1 MLSYLLVLG
10 SISAI
15 LLTIFIKND
24 MVWSN
29 LYAPI
34 LFLAVGCGFI
44 GIRNLRKL
52 KAEIGEKFGEVDKKT
67 YDAIVG
73 IYFAVYILIFVQAIP
88 GLFFPLV
95 GTVHNMIDVATG
107 VLFGI
112 WAVGLSSPYY
122 DYLTVSREKTS
133 IFWKVPVVTLAML
146 WHGFW
151 NTTGP
156 LENGRPL
163 ALFILVSTLEFVIR
177 ILLRRNYIKI
187 KGNKLLEK

>member
-1 MLSYLLVLG
+1 MLSYLLVL
-10 SISAI
+10 
-15 LLTIFIKND
+15 F
-24 MVWSN
+24 
-29 LYAPI
+29 
-34 LFLAVGCGFI
+34 FLAVGYGFM
-44 GIRNLRKL
+44 GIKNLRKL
-52 KAEIGEKFGEVDKKT
+52 KVEIEEKFGKVDKKT

-73 IYFAVYILIFVQAIP
+73 IYFAVYILIFVEAIP
-88 GLFFPLV
+88 QLFYPSF
-95 GTVHNMIDVATG
+95 GTVSNMIHVVTG
-107 VLFGI
+107 ALFGI

-122 DYLTVSREKTS
+122 DYLTVSREKPS

-177 ILLRRNYIKI
+177 ILLRRKYIKI